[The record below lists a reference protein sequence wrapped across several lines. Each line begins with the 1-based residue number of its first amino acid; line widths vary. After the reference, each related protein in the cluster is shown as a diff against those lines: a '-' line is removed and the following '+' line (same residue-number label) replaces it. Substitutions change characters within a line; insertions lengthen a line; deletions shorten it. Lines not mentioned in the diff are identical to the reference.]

1 MKIPSFK
8 VLTRES
14 VINLTE
20 AEDREMLY
28 EEQDSLFK
36 AMFDNRNESVIYHT
50 FDSPFAT
57 DEEDNGNV
65 SDYDFEIQSLALKD
79 GVDLVRFENGN
90 IGFVSYCNKCID
102 AFEIIRKETL

>member
-1 MKIPSFK
+1 MKIPSFE

-36 AMFDNRNESVIYHT
+36 SMFDNRNENVIYHT

-65 SDYDFEIQSLALKD
+65 SDYDFEIQSLAFKD
-79 GVDLVRFENGN
+79 GVDFVKFDNGN
-90 IGFVSYCNKCID
+90 VGFVSYCNKCMD
-102 AFEIIRKETL
+102 AFEIIRKER

>member
-1 MKIPSFK
+1 MKIPSFE

-36 AMFDNRNESVIYHT
+36 AMFDNRNENVIYHT
-50 FDSPFAT
+50 FNSSFSD
-57 DEEDNGNV
+57 DEEDEGNAN
-65 SDYDFEIQSLALKD
+65 DFDFQIQSLALKD

-90 IGFVSYCNKCID
+90 VGFVSYCNKCMD
-102 AFEIIRKETL
+102 AFEIIRKER

>member
-1 MKIPSFK
+1 MKIPAFE
-8 VLTRES
+8 VLTKKS
-14 VINLTE
+14 VMDLIETE
-20 AEDREMLY
+20 DKEMLY